1 MMGLVGRKCGMTRI
15 FEDNGNSIPV
25 TVIMVEP
32 NKVTQIKNIE
42 VDQYYA
48 VQVTTGSCKAKN
60 VTKALAGHFA
70 KANVE
75 AGRGLWEFKLT
86 KEELQQF
93 KLGDEIQVSML
104 KAGQYVDVTGIS
116 KGRGFAGSHKR
127 HNFSFQYASHGN
139 SLSHRVPGSIGQ
151 NQTPGRVLKGKKMPG
166 HLGDQ
171 KVTVQSLKVVQV
183 DEQRNLLLIKGGIPG
198 AVNGDLIILPAVKEK
213 REN

>member
-104 KAGQYVDVTGIS
+104 KAGQYVDVTGVS

>member
-15 FEDNGNSIPV
+15 FEEDGNSIPV

-32 NKVTQIKNIE
+32 NKITQIKSIE

-48 VQVTTGSCKAKN
+48 VQVTTGSCKAKK

-70 KANVE
+70 KANVV
-75 AGRGLWEFKLT
+75 AGRGLWEFKLS
-86 KEELQQF
+86 KEELQQL
-93 KLGDEIQVSML
+93 KLGDEIQVSIL
-104 KAGQYVDVTGIS
+104 KAGQYVDITGTS

-127 HNFSFQYASHGN
+127 HHFSLQYATHGN

-166 HLGDQ
+166 HMGDQ

-183 DEQRNLLLIKGGIPG
+183 DEQRNLLLVKGGIPG

-213 REN
+213 

>member
-1 MMGLVGRKCGMTRI
+1 MGLVGRKCGMTRI
-15 FEDNGNSIPV
+15 FEEDGNSIPV

-32 NKVTQIKNIE
+32 NKITQIKSIE

-48 VQVTTGSCKAKN
+48 VQVTTGSCKAKK

-70 KANVE
+70 KANVA
-75 AGRGLWEFKLT
+75 AGRGLWEFKLS
-86 KEELQQF
+86 KEELQQL
-93 KLGDEIQVSML
+93 KLGDEIQVSIL
-104 KAGQYVDVTGIS
+104 KAGQYVDVTGVS

-127 HNFSFQYASHGN
+127 HHFSLQYATHGN

-166 HLGDQ
+166 HMGDQ

-183 DEQRNLLLIKGGIPG
+183 DEQRNLLLVKGGIPG

-213 REN
+213 

>member
-15 FEDNGNSIPV
+15 FEEDGNSIPV

-32 NKVTQIKNIE
+32 NKITQIKSIE

-48 VQVTTGSCKAKN
+48 VQVTTGSCKAKK

-70 KANVE
+70 KANVA
-75 AGRGLWEFKLT
+75 AGRGLWEFKLS
-86 KEELQQF
+86 KEELQQL
-93 KLGDEIQVSML
+93 KLGDEIQVSIL
-104 KAGQYVDVTGIS
+104 KAGQYVDVTGVS

-127 HNFSFQYASHGN
+127 HHFSLQYATHGN

-166 HLGDQ
+166 HMGDQ

-183 DEQRNLLLIKGGIPG
+183 DEQRNLLLVKGGIPG

-213 REN
+213 